1 MEITAKEITAKACFS
16 RWVGRLRRYRVL
28 YLMLLPGVIY
38 YVIFRFMPMY
48 GVTLAFK
55 DYDFT
60 GGIIGSPWA
69 TPAFKHFKLF
79 MDSPYFGT
87 LMKNTFS
94 ISFYMLIFSIFPPIR
109 DYDGPAF
116 PKQWT
121 DQSLACRAHR
131 QFCPVPDVHEMVS
144 LPACDFID
152 LEDDRFQHDYLHS
165 SD

>member
-60 GGIIGSPWA
+60 AALSAAPGQLPRSNILSCLWI
-69 TPAFKHFKLF
+69 H
-79 MDSPYFGT
+79 
-87 LMKNTFS
+87 
-94 ISFYMLIFSIFPPIR
+94 PI
-109 DYDGPAF
+109 
-116 PKQWT
+116 
-121 DQSLACRAHR
+121 
-131 QFCPVPDVHEMVS
+131 
-144 LPACDFID
+144 
-152 LEDDRFQHDYLHS
+152 LELL
-165 SD
+165 